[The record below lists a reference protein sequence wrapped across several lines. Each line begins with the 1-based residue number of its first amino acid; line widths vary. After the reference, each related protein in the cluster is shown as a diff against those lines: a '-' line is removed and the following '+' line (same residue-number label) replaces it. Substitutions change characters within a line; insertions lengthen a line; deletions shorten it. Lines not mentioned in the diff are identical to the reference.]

1 MTIEQG
7 EKTRFSVEFVA
18 LAIKNGV
25 TADTVSQNIQ
35 GTPTPETLAEIKAGG
50 LVYNNYLEL
59 PSGQYTVRFLMR
71 DNLSGKIGS
80 VSAPLTVD

>member
-1 MTIEQG
+1 
-7 EKTRFSVEFVA
+7 
-18 LAIKNGV
+18 
-25 TADTVSQNIQ
+25 
-35 GTPTPETLAEIKAGG
+35 
-50 LVYNNYLEL
+50 VYNNYLEL